1 MSYDTH
7 HSGAQI
13 DANAQA
19 ISFAGKD
26 ASGDSQTSNWQA
38 NASLLSFDRES
49 MQAALASIKA
59 MENRESGVSAV
70 TPGQALITDL
80 SSTKDWEAVDVKEQF
95 GITRIVTGTGESLH
109 IDRIPGPDGKTY
121 ALEYNREGQD
131 ARATFF
137 EVDANGKRTEVTD
150 PALLQELSQR
160 AKLINVVDL
169 SKDRLSALAL
179 TPEQKSAMDSIAA
192 AVKAQDSASLKD
204 AIDSFL
210 KNGGTK
216 ETLFMA
222 LPAELQVKTANAMVA
237 GGHSK
242 DGVDTISLLVYNEAS
257 GEFDFN
263 FNYTFPK

>member
-13 DANAQA
+13 DADTQA
-19 ISFAGKD
+19 ISLAGRD
-26 ASGDSQTSNWQA
+26 ASGDSQTSSWQA

-49 MQAALASIKA
+49 MQVALASIKA

-70 TPGQALITDL
+70 TPGQVLITDL
-80 SSTKDWEAVDVKEQF
+80 SSIKDWEKVDVKGQF
-95 GITRIVTGTGESLH
+95 GITRTKTGTGESLH

-121 ALEYNREGQD
+121 ALEYTREGQD
-131 ARATFF
+131 AKASFF
-137 EVDANGKRTEVTD
+137 EVDANGQRTEVTD
-150 PALLQELSQR
+150 PALLQELSKR
-160 AKLINVVDL
+160 ATLINVVDL

-179 TPEQKSAMDSIAA
+179 TPEQKSALDSIAN
-192 AVKAQDSASLKD
+192 AVKARDSAALKD
-204 AIDSFL
+204 AIDGFL

-242 DGVDTISLLVYNEAS
+242 EGVDTISLLVYNEAS
-257 GEFDFN
+257 GTFDFN
-263 FNYTFPK
+263 FTYTFPK